1 MPAGSPVTADA
12 EGSLCVEYEQEA
24 VRAQCRP
31 RGLLAALEHSE
42 QLAEGPGDKAIP
54 GEEEVRVPS
63 SLEAGDTGGSAC
75 LVSGSVCVFTPYT
88 PPHWQGGWGF
98 STCLAVLCARPG
110 PQRTLPA
117 LSAVLFGESA

>member
-1 MPAGSPVTADA
+1 M
-12 EGSLCVEYEQEA
+12 EYEQEA

-88 PPHWQGGWGF
+88 PPIGRVAGASAHAWQCCVPAQALRGRSQRSLRF
-98 STCLAVLCARPG
+98 SLGSQPEAGLSGSLSRAQDLLA
-110 PQRTLPA
+110 
-117 LSAVLFGESA
+117 